1 MTWETGNSHQLFNM
15 FHKAINLEFKKG
27 TSLELTFQTGEVKE
41 YDMTALF
48 GKYPQLEA
56 LKDRELFLSGKLMGS
71 YGIMWNDELD
81 IEAETIYEDG
91 VTVRNVE
98 LPLNIRIAKEVA
110 SARAKAGIS
119 QSALSAETGIDQSDI
134 SKLERGIG
142 NPSVGTLNRLA
153 QAMGMQLMI
162 SIK

>member
-1 MTWETGNSHQLFNM
+1 MMWETENSHQLFNM
-15 FHKAINLEFKKG
+15 FHKAINLELKKG

-134 SKLERGIG
+134 SKIERGIG